1 MRLQGKSAIVTGAAS
16 GIGRAIALK
25 FGREG
30 AEIVAA
36 DIDGEAATGVA
47 EAIQS
52 DGGFAIGLHVDITNR
67 GDTNAMAEAAMDR
80 FGKIDALVNNAG
92 SGSIAA
98 LVRRGE

>member
-25 FGREG
+25 FAREG
-30 AEIVAA
+30 AKIVAA
-36 DIDGEAATGVA
+36 DIDGDAATGVA
-47 EAIQS
+47 EAVQS
-52 DGGFAIGLHVDITNR
+52 NGGVAIGLHVDITSR
-67 GDTNAMAEAAMDR
+67 SDTNAMAEAAMDR